1 MCGFVGTGSTPP
13 EVLLCGLEQCTG
25 GRGFQAGDCSGEECG
40 CWGPDRTEKTIMQG
54 CPEDG
59 IPRRQ
64 RLGKAAPADGLSGLS
79 LAALFW
85 ALNSGESVHWG
96 ASAIYKIPW

>member
-1 MCGFVGTGSTPP
+1 MEFPGGSAR
-13 EVLLCGLEQCTG
+13 E
-25 GRGFQAGDCSGEECG
+25 
-40 CWGPDRTEKTIMQG
+40 
-54 CPEDG
+54 
-59 IPRRQ
+59 RQ
-64 RLGKAAPADGLSGLS
+64 PLADGLSGLS